1 MRRYLSIIGLAAVVS
16 TSCAPSVN
24 LEQEKA
30 ALMQRDKDWSASAA
44 KPDQFMSFIAPD
56 GSMYPPDNPVVTGTD
71 AIKTMYSQMAGAPG
85 FSLTWNANKAE
96 VSGDGNMGYTTG
108 TYQFT
113 GGGTKEQGKYVTV
126 WKKVN
131 GAWMVSDD
139 IFNASAA
146 PQYPHAM
153 VQMSS
158 LKWGEMPPSFPP
170 GAKFTVVSGDP
181 SQPGPFVVRIDA
193 PAGYRIGPHWH
204 PTTENVTV
212 LNGTVSMSMGDTDD
226 PAGRTDVPT
235 GGYVVLPA
243 EGHHAFFSKTNSTV
257 QVHGMGPFAITYVN
271 PQDDPRNKK

>member
-1 MRRYLSIIGLAAVVS
+1 MRRYLTMIGLAALLS
-16 TSCAPSVN
+16 ASCAPSVN
-24 LEQEKA
+24 VEQEKT
-30 ALMQRDKDWSASAA
+30 ALLQRDRDWSASAA
-44 KPDQFMSFIAPD
+44 KPDQFMTFIASD
-56 GSMYPPDNPVVTGTD
+56 GSLYPPESPIVTGTD
-71 AIKTMYSQMAGAPG
+71 AIKTAYTQMTSAPG
-85 FSLTWNANKAE
+85 FSLTWTPAKAA
-96 VSGDGNMGYTTG
+96 VSGDGNWGYTAGDYT
-108 TYQFT
+108 FS
-113 GGGTKEQGKYVTV
+113 GGGTKEKGKYVTI

-139 IFNASAA
+139 IFNASA
-146 PQYPHAM
+146 PPTYPHAM

-158 LKWGEMPPSFPP
+158 LKWGDMPPSFPA

-193 PAGYRIGPHWH
+193 PAGYRIGPHFH

-212 LNGTVSMSMGDTDD
+212 LSGTVSMSMGDTDD
-226 PAGRTDVPT
+226 PATRTDVPT

-243 EGHHAFFSKTNSTV
+243 EAHHAFNAKTNSTV